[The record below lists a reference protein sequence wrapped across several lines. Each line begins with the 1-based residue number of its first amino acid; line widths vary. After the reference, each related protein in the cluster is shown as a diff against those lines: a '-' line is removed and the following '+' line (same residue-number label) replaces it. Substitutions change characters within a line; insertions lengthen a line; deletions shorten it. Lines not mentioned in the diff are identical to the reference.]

1 MLTAPEVFVSGL
13 CNDALSSSDC
23 TVLNNRKISEWR
35 IGEEMEVVMTYLKV
49 LSCHLP
55 GETEENYWNS
65 QSE

>member
-1 MLTAPEVFVSGL
+1 VFISGL
-13 CNDALSSSDC
+13 FNDALSSLDYA
-23 TVLNNRKISEWR
+23 VLNGRKINEWR
-35 IGEEMEVVMTYLKV
+35 IGKKMEVVMTYLKV